1 MRNDTAL
8 DVMSAQC
15 GVLLANGKDCGSKP
29 QEGMPFPICARHAIQ
44 VSLAVRDIAATRLL
58 QGSVP
63 IGTMRRQ
70 RESERDAG
78 SLVYYVELP
87 GDRIK
92 IGTTKNLTQRVRAL
106 RVGIG
111 AVLATEPGGVG
122 HERRRHR
129 QFAAYRIG
137 ELEDFRDVPALR
149 EWIAELRDQQ
159 RRAGV
164 ALTPK

>member
-44 VSLAVRDIAATRLL
+44 VALAVSEVAATRLH
-58 QGSVP
+58 QETVP
-63 IGTMRRQ
+63 IGTMRRK
-70 RESERDAG
+70 REQERDTG

-92 IGTTKNLTQRVRAL
+92 IGTTKNLPRRLNAL
-106 RVGIG
+106 RVDRG

-137 ELEDFRDVPALR
+137 EREDFRDVPALR
-149 EWIAELRDQQ
+149 EWIADLRHEQQ
-159 RRAGV
+159 RAGV